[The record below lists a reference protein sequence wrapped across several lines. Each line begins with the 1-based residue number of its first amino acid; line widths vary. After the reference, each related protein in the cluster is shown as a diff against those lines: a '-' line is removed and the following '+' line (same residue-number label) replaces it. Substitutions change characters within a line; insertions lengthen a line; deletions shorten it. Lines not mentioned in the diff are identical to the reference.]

1 MGFSKA
7 VSEQKYLKIA
17 MYGKAGS
24 GKSFTALLLGEALA
38 KREGKRMAYVD
49 TEHGTDFYTMDVP
62 TRQYHPKGFDFD
74 ANYSRALG
82 TVVKDLK
89 GLVAADTGVIVVDS
103 MTHLWRAAVDSWQ
116 GRRTNGKLPIYAW
129 GPIKQRYGE
138 LLEFLINCPM
148 HMILLGRLGL
158 DYDKDED
165 GQDGVVGYK
174 MKAEA
179 ETGHETHMLIRM
191 ESIGSTTK
199 KENPEILAYVEKDRT
214 GVLHGKTIVMP
225 SFATL
230 AEPTVHLLTAPKQAQ
245 IQTSASASAED
256 ADTYTDQE
264 YDKDIASR
272 KTLAEYSM
280 KLEECKTKEEVQALG
295 KEIKTASDG
304 MIPADV
310 ATLRGNYKA
319 AMGQFEAPDPQV
331 ARGQLIDCIDKET
344 EGWNPEYRTI
354 FVKEHLYGRDPEY
367 PTGYSLVDLRALK
380 LALEKRDR
388 SKDEI
393 PF

>member
-1 MGFSKA
+1 MPFAKA

-62 TRQYHPKGFDFD
+62 TRNVHPKGFDFD

-89 GLVAADTGVIVVDS
+89 GLDDKETGVIVVDS

-116 GRRTNGKLPIYAW
+116 GRKTNGKLPIYAW

-138 LLEFLINCPM
+138 LLEFLMNCPM

-191 ESIGSTTK
+191 EMVGSTTK
-199 KENPEILAYVEKDRT
+199 QENPEILAYVEKDRT
-214 GVLHGKTIVMP
+214 GILHGKTIVMP
-225 SFATL
+225 TYASL
-230 AEPTVHLLTAPKQAQ
+230 AEPSVHLLTAGTQAQ
-245 IQTSASASAED
+245 IQTSASSSAED
-256 ADTYTDQE
+256 ADTYTEQE
-264 YDKDIASR
+264 FDKDIESR
-272 KTLAEYSM
+272 KILAGFSM
-280 KLEECKTKEEVQALG
+280 RLEECKTKEEVEVIG
-295 KEIKTASDG
+295 KEIKEGSG
-304 MIPADV
+304 KMLSPDV
-310 ATLRGNYKA
+310 ASLRGTYKQA
-319 AMGQFEAPDPQV
+319 LEQFKAPDAQ
-331 ARGQLIDCIDKET
+331 AQRRELTNYIDKECAGWD
-344 EGWNPEYRTI
+344 EGSLMD
-354 FVKEHLYGRDPEY
+354 FAKEHLFGRTPVY
-367 PTGYSLVDLRALK
+367 PVDYSLVDLRALK
-380 LALEKRDR
+380 IGLEKRDR
-388 SKDEI
+388 SKDPI
-393 PF
+393 AF